1 MVLVRLSASL
11 QIRSAREMS
20 GIKRSAMPPRERAPV
35 AAREP
40 EEGPPHGRQPGAEGA
55 RNFVE
60 SKTGA
65 QPTGYPRRGT
75 VLEAGSG
82 VEDLVAGELVAC
94 AGAQRAHHAEAIRA
108 APGT

>member
-1 MVLVRLSASL
+1 
-11 QIRSAREMS
+11 
-20 GIKRSAMPPRERAPV
+20 
-35 AAREP
+35 
-40 EEGPPHGRQPGAEGA
+40 
-55 RNFVE
+55 VE